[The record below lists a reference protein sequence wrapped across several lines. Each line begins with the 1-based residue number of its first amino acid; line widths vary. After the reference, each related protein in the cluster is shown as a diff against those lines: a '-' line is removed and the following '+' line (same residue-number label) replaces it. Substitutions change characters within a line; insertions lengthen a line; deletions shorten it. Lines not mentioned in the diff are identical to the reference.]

1 MFEQIKKTFDKG
13 VELAFSTKDKI
24 QQSVLEIAKENNLTK
39 EEAKKLLDQ
48 VMKKSEE
55 IKGNLEVKITEL
67 QKAAIEKMNLV
78 SKKELTTLEERIV
91 KLEKQL
97 NIHSKSKTP
106 SKLPVK
112 VIRKRTIK
120 KTK

>member
-1 MFEQIKKTFDKG
+1 MFEQIKKTFDKS

-24 QQSVLEIAKENNLTK
+24 QQSVLEMAKENNLTK

-48 VMKKSEE
+48 FLKKSDEV
-55 IKGNLEVKITEL
+55 KKNLEEKIVEL

-78 SKKELTTLEERIV
+78 SKKELTVLEARIV

-97 NIHSKSKTP
+97 SSKSGSKSP

-112 VIRKRTIK
+112 AAKKRTVK
-120 KTK
+120 K

>member
-1 MFEQIKKTFDKG
+1 MFEQIKSIFDKS

-48 VMKKSEE
+48 FLKKSEE
-55 IKGNLEVKITEL
+55 VKKNLEEKIIEM
-67 QKAAIEKMNLV
+67 QKSAKEKMNLV
-78 SKKELTTLEERIV
+78 SKDELV
-91 KLEKQL
+91 KLEKRIIELEKQL
-97 NIHSKSKTP
+97 KIPVKSKTP

-112 VIRKRTIK
+112 TVRKRTVK
-120 KTK
+120 K